1 VLWSNL
7 GGCSFAEDPAR
18 SGSEAI
24 VAWSG
29 DIDPA
34 CARFEARPCSKDA
47 NAFLIGRLG
56 KRASVLVAKTGQQHI
71 TINDGRTCIRVD
83 VLVGSVLDGAVSLNL
98 IIDNV
103 AAADTQIRT
112 VQALIAAHNKLHSP
126 IPHARFLSRNSR
138 IVSAL
143 RVYDALCDGASYR
156 EIAIALF
163 GQLRVD
169 AEWNGASDSM
179 RSRVRR
185 LVGLTRSL
193 AAGGWRELLR

>member
-1 VLWSNL
+1 V
-7 GGCSFAEDPAR
+7 EDPAR
-18 SGSEAI
+18 AGGEAI

-34 CARFEARPCSKDA
+34 CARLEARPCDKGA

-56 KRASVLVAKTGQQHI
+56 KRASVIVAKSGQQFVA
-71 TINDGRTCIRVD
+71 INDGRTCLRFDIVA
-83 VLVGSVLDGAVSLNL
+83 GSILDGPVSFNL
-98 IIDNV
+98 IIDDL
-103 AAADTQIRT
+103 AANAAQLQT
-112 VQALIAAHNKLHSP
+112 VQCLIAAHNAPGAP
-126 IPHARFLSRNSR
+126 IRPARFSSRNSR

-143 RVYDALCDGASYR
+143 RVYDALVSGASYR
-156 EIAIALF
+156 EIAIAFF
-163 GQLRVD
+163 GEARVA
-169 AEWNGASDSM
+169 AEWNSASDSM